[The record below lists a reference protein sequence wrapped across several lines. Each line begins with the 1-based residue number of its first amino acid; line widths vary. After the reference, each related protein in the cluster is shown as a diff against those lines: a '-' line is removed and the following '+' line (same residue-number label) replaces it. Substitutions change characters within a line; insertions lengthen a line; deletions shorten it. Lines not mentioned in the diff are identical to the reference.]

1 MKFATIVA
9 ATCVFLS
16 CQITALADSRN
27 SVGAARIN
35 TAKAMPVNAAS
46 SVVTS
51 TQAVDGKHLAGDGSY
66 SSNSGSITAIS
77 KQITQNISSQTVVS
91 SSGQATPA
99 LSASE
104 GHVEAVPKGPTPF
117 GMFYIL
123 SDDEDKNHFAPSGW
137 MGDASDLK
145 VSAAY
150 IDDRPD
156 LGKTCMRVTYLARGK
171 KEWAGIFWQH
181 PAGNWGAMNGVFNLN
196 GAKYITFWARGDKG
210 GEKISE
216 FKMGGLTGK
225 YPDSDTAWLGPI
237 KLKKE
242 WAQYKIDLKSKDLR
256 YISGGFCFTVLATD
270 DPSGCTFY
278 LADVKY
284 E

>member
-1 MKFATIVA
+1 MKFATAVCLSIAFPLIALAAGDNVVA
-9 ATCVFLS
+9 AA
-16 CQITALADSRN
+16 Q
-27 SVGAARIN
+27 
-35 TAKAMPVNAAS
+35 
-46 SVVTS
+46 TS
-51 TQAVDGKHLAGDGSY
+51 EIK
-66 SSNSGSITAIS
+66 SIS
-77 KQITQNISSQTVVS
+77 PGGS
-91 SSGQATPA
+91 SSAKIILEP
-99 LSASE
+99 
-104 GHVEAVPKGPTPF
+104 PKNKKVF
-117 GMFYIL
+117 GKFYIL
-123 SDDEDKNHFAPSGW
+123 TDDETKNHFYSSGW
-137 MGDASDLK
+137 MGDSSDLK

-150 IDDRPD
+150 IDGRPE
-156 LGKTCMRVTYLARGK
+156 LGKTCMRVTYLALGK

-181 PAGNWGAMNGVFNLN
+181 PSGNWATKDGGFNLK
-196 GAKYITFWARGDKG
+196 GASCITFWARGEKG

-225 YPDSDTAWLGPI
+225 YPDSDTAWIGPV

-242 WAQYKIDLKSKDLR
+242 WAEYKINLEGKDLR